1 MLLDFHKVVTYIQ
14 SFRSVSI
21 FPLSAGTSKSRHAFN
36 FVKINFVKINFVKIN
51 FVKIKSC
58 IIDNKVLFTL

>member
-36 FVKINFVKINFVKIN
+36 FVKINFVKINFVKI
-51 FVKIKSC
+51 KSC

>member
-36 FVKINFVKINFVKIN
+36 FVKINFVKI
-51 FVKIKSC
+51 KSC
-58 IIDNKVLFTL
+58 IIDNKVLFHYRVTHVWG